1 MSFFAGT
8 GYSEEH
14 QTAPPPERYPVAI
27 QRSRSSSRGHEFPE
41 EDIIALEAQHH
52 ARERRRLEIEH
63 GSLRRRSSRSGHSPN
78 SRQPSPQIDPAR
90 YVPTGGQY
98 VMPDDLNMAAES
110 EGIEER
116 VSLAFTEIA
125 KRT

>member
-27 QRSRSSSRGHEFPE
+27 QRSRSRSRGHEFPE
-41 EDIIALEAQHH
+41 EDIIALEAQQH

-63 GSLRRRSSRSGHSPN
+63 GPLRRSSSHS
-78 SRQPSPQIDPAR
+78 RVDPAR
-90 YVPTGGQY
+90 YIPNQGDA